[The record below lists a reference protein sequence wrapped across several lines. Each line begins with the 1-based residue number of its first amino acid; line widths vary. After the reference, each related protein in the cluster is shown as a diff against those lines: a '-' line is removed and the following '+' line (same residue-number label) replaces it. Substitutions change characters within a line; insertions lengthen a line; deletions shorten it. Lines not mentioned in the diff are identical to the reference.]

1 MHISVL
7 DYVPQTQGKVVEDLG
22 TVVASISPNRNFL
35 RDFWDEKVKSVVG
48 GNAKGNA
55 EYAEDWIAGDFGKGR
70 DCLLARLAEKAA
82 SKYPQANGVIAVRF
96 VGFESPKTSQM
107 HYTAVG
113 QAVRIEEA

>member
-7 DYVPQTQGKVVEDLG
+7 DHVPESQGKVVEDLG
-22 TVVASISPNRNFL
+22 LVVASISPNRNFL
-35 RDFWDEKVKSVVG
+35 RDFWDERVKSLVG
-48 GNAKGNA
+48 GNAAGNA
-55 EYAEDWIAGDFGKGR
+55 EYAEDWIAGDFGKKR
-70 DCLLARLAEKAA
+70 ECLLARLSEKAA

-107 HYTAVG
+107 HYTAYG